1 MALHRKL
8 ILNEADYA
16 PFNLYGVGVCMAFS
30 GNGIYRTK
38 GACGTVKGDGSLPP
52 GKYWIVERGSGGFFS
67 RRQADQASL
76 RISCR
81 SSSRIAAMIG
91 IAQSGLSSLYVIY
104 YFAKLFSAYNIKYG
118 FTKNK
123 KYHFCVSRT
132 QIRKIP
138 GWIFA
143 GGLIFIPPRK
153 INQIIHN
160 DIVEKQPINLSI
172 LSGMN
177 IVALLSH

>member
-81 SSSRIAAMIG
+81 SSSGIAAMIG

-118 FTKNK
+118 FTKNIICVFPGHRSK
-123 KYHFCVSRT
+123 KYQVGSLPVDSSLF
-132 QIRKIP
+132 
-138 GWIFA
+138 
-143 GGLIFIPPRK
+143 PPVKSTR
-153 INQIIHN
+153 
-160 DIVEKQPINLSI
+160 
-172 LSGMN
+172 
-177 IVALLSH
+177 